1 MLKTSIQT
9 SGLLTEKNFDD
20 FDSKFEIL
28 EQAGFDA
35 LDHNLNI
42 HYTSNDV
49 RTNKRSSFF
58 DLELSELFLKLIPFK
73 KSAYNH
79 KLYFG
84 QLHAPYPS
92 YVVGNTGFINEYM
105 LEVLKKS
112 IALTNFFE
120 SEFLVIHPITSSYV
134 TSAEEEKRLN
144 FEMYKSLIPY
154 ARTYNVKICLENMFH
169 TTKAHNLCEACCSNA
184 EDAVFYI
191 DSLNEVAGEELFS
204 FCFDL
209 GHANVLGKNIRKSLN
224 TLGQRVRCLHIHDND
239 ARQDLHMIPY
249 SFSTNWGIDMYTDWN
264 GFISGLADIG
274 YNGTLNFEVHQA
286 FHVFPKAVHKE
297 MLTLL
302 NAIGRNF
309 ANEINSQMN
318 MKNAVH

>member
-1 MLKTSIQT
+1 MLHTSIQT
-9 SGLLTEKNFDD
+9 SGLLTEKNFDEYD
-20 FDSKFEIL
+20 AKLALL
-28 EQAGFDA
+28 EDAGFDA

-42 HYTSNDV
+42 HYSSNDI
-49 RTNKRSSFF
+49 RTNKRSAFF
-58 DLELSELFLKLIPFK
+58 DMELSDIFLKLLPFK
-73 KSAYNH
+73 KAAFAH

-92 YVVGNTGFINEYM
+92 YVVGNTGFINGYM

-112 IALTNFFE
+112 IAITNFLE
-120 SEFLVIHPITSSYV
+120 SQFLVVHPITASYV
-134 TSAEEEKRLN
+134 TTADEEKKLN
-144 FEMYKSLIPY
+144 FELYKNLIPY
-154 ARTYNVKICLENMFH
+154 AKTYNVKICLENMFY
-169 TTKAHNLCEACCSNA
+169 TTKGHLCEACCSNA
-184 EDAVFYI
+184 EEAVYYI
-191 DSLNEVAGEELFS
+191 DTLNEIADSEIFA

-224 TLGQRVRCLHIHDND
+224 TLGHRVRCLHIHDND

-264 GFISGLADIG
+264 GFIAGLADIG
-274 YNGTLNFEVHQA
+274 YNGTLDFEVHQA

-302 NAIGRNF
+302 NAVGRNF
-309 ANEINSQMN
+309 ANEIEIL
-318 MKNAVH
+318 KTK